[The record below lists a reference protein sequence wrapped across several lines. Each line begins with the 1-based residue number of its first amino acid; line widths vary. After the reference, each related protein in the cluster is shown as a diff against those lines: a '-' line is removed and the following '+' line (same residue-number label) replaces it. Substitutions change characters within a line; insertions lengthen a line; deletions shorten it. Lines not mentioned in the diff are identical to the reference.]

1 MARETDSLE
10 LTTRLVYLAAERT
23 LMSWIRSAAGLMAL
37 GFVIDR
43 FAFFVQQ
50 TSPGSGDIVNP
61 RVLSFRAGAGMV
73 ILGAIMAVVA
83 AGRYGIFAWRYHRD
97 GRTDTGLGLVVG
109 VAFTLFLAVIG
120 VVIAAFLL
128 TVTK

>member
-23 LMSWIRSAAGLMAL
+23 LMAWIRSAAGLMAL

-43 FAFFVQQ
+43 FAFFLQQ
-50 TSPGSGDIVNP
+50 TNRASADIVDP
-61 RVLSFRAGAGMV
+61 RIFSLRAGAGMV

-83 AGRYGIFAWRYHRD
+83 AVRYGVFAWRYHR
-97 GRTDTGLGLVVG
+97 GRRTDTGFGLAVG
-109 VAFTLFLAVIG
+109 VGFTLFLAVIG
-120 VVIAAFLL
+120 VVIAGFLL
-128 TVTK
+128 TVTR